1 MPPENFPRRQVIVQ
15 RQFDQ
20 LRDLLRAVI
29 PANKFYAAKY
39 EAAGAPSRVPRMH
52 DFHGHFPLT
61 TKQELAADQA
71 ANPPYGTNLTYP
83 LERYSRC
90 HQTSGT
96 RGAPLRWLDTPE
108 TWDSMIE
115 NWSTVLRGAGVTP
128 ADTMFFAFS
137 FGPFLGFW
145 LAFEA
150 GLRLGCRCLPGGGM
164 TSAARARAI
173 IELGTTVLCCTPT
186 YAIHLAEIA
195 AREGIDLTVP
205 APTDPEA
212 RFGTPPVPES
222 GLARVCPVKTLI
234 VAGEPGGSIRAVRE
248 HISSLWHGARVVDHH
263 GMTEAGPV
271 TLECPAR
278 PGVLHVM
285 ETDYL
290 PEIID
295 PATGA
300 QAATGEPGELVLTT
314 LSRTAS
320 PLLRYRTGDLVK
332 SSLDTLCECGRSD
345 LALEGGILGRTD
357 DMVVVRGVNVHPG
370 AIEEIVRTC
379 GDIAEYQVKISH
391 AQSLAELSLT
401 IEPSPGFADAEALAR
416 RLENAL
422 QTALNLRVPVTT
434 VPAGTL
440 PRFEM
445 KSARWV
451 KE

>member
-1 MPPENFPRRQVIVQ
+1 MAPENFPRRQVIVQ

-20 LRDLLRAVI
+20 LRDLLRAVL
-29 PANKFYAAKY
+29 PANKFYAEKY

-61 TKQELAADQA
+61 TKQEFAADQA
-71 ANPPYGTNLTYP
+71 AHPPYGTNLTVGIENYT
-83 LERYSRC
+83 RC

-96 RGAPLRWLDTPE
+96 SGAPIRWLDTPE
-108 TWDSMIE
+108 TWDLMIE
-115 NWSTVLRGAGVTP
+115 NWSTILRVAGVTP
-128 ADTMFFAFS
+128 ADTVFFAFS

-164 TSAARARAI
+164 TSAARVRAI
-173 IELGTTVLCCTPT
+173 VDLGASVLCCTPT
-186 YAIHLAEIA
+186 YAIHLAEVA
-195 AREGIDLTVP
+195 AREGIDITVP
-205 APTDPEA
+205 DPSHADAAGPTPASDVEIP
-212 RFGTPPVPES
+212 
-222 GLARVCPVKTLI
+222 RVCPVKIII
-234 VAGEPGGSIRAVRE
+234 VAGEPGGSLPAVRE
-248 HISSLWHGARVVDHH
+248 HMSSLWHGARIVDHH

-300 QAATGEPGELVLTT
+300 QAAAGETGELVLTT
-314 LSRTAS
+314 LNRTAS

-332 SSLDTLCECGRSD
+332 SSIDTICECGRSD

-357 DMVVVRGVNVHPG
+357 DMIVVRGVNVYPG
-370 AIEEIVRTC
+370 AVEEILRGC
-379 GDIAEYQVKISH
+379 GGISEYQVKVSQ
-391 AQSLAELSLT
+391 AQSLLELSLT
-401 IEPSPGFADAEALAR
+401 IEPGASETDPEALAR
-416 RLENAL
+416 RVESAL
-422 QTALNLRVPVTT
+422 HTALNLRVPVTLAA
-434 VPAGTL
+434 PGSL

-445 KSARWV
+445 KASRWV